1 MSVSHVLL
9 VCLQEEDGKS
19 LKYTGQLA
27 LALLAQGF
35 GVSILSNVPSDSI
48 LVGIHKDIEVFHS
61 PETKWPDLLGGDM
74 VVALRKALKGD
85 DSISHVHFMGLGRQV
100 LPLSYVC
107 QRYKTPCLATA
118 LNDEGFDLPKL
129 PFYMRK
135 KYVKHLDEMA
145 QIIVSS
151 QGMLE
156 KANILHF
163 DNISLIKEG
172 VDTDRFKPVLS
183 KRPIRRELD
192 LPEGSTIVCCMAD
205 IEPANKQLETLK
217 LCMPLGDFLHV
228 IFLGKVKDVAYF
240 EKLKEEMRRTAVE
253 PYITIRDAVQNPEDY
268 LRACDVFMLLG
279 GVEKRQTTVLEAQS
293 CGLPVVLDASSS
305 ALSLT
310 NGNKTGVVLYPNNAL
325 AKGAVEKL
333 ISDPNFR
340 QGKALYARPF
350 VKKEHDFKDM
360 MGSYKK
366 LYENLS

>member
-9 VCLQEEDGKS
+9 VCLDERDGKS

-27 LALLAQGF
+27 LSMLSKGF
-35 GVSILSNVPSDSI
+35 GVSILTNATEVSEFEN
-48 LVGIHKDIEVFHS
+48 IHKNIELFLS
-61 PETKWPDLLGGDM
+61 PETKWPSFLGGRM
-74 VVALRKALKGD
+74 FMALRKTLKQKNK
-85 DSISHVHFMGLGRQV
+85 ISHVHFIGLGLQT
-100 LPLSYVC
+100 LLLSYLC
-107 QRYKTPCLATA
+107 KRYKKPMLATV
-118 LNDEGFDLPKL
+118 LNDKSFDLQKQ
-129 PFYMRK
+129 PFGLRK
-135 KYVKHLDEMA
+135 KYLQHIDAIEQV
-145 QIIVSS
+145 VVNS
-151 QGMLE
+151 QTTLE

-183 KRPIRRELD
+183 KRPVRRDLD

-217 LCMPLGDFLHV
+217 ICMPLGEFLHIV
-228 IFLGKVKDVAYF
+228 FLGKIKDVAYF
-240 EKLKEEMRRTAVE
+240 ESLKAEMRRTAVE
-253 PYITIRDAVQNPEDY
+253 PYVTIRDAVLNPEDY

-293 CGLPVVLDASSS
+293 CGLPVVLDASNS
-305 ALSLT
+305 ALTLT

-325 AKGAVEKL
+325 AKSAVEKL

-350 VKKEHDFKDM
+350 VKKEHELKDM
-360 MGSYKK
+360 MDCYQK
-366 LYENLS
+366 LYEKL